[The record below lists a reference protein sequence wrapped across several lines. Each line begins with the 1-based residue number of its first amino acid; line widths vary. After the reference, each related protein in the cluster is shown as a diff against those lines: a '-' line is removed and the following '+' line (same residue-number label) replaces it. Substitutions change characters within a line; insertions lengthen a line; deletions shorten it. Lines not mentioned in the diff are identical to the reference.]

1 MYTERVSNCG
11 ERIAYALKYRNMKQ
25 AELCRIAKVPKS
37 SLSLYLSGAYEPK
50 KDRLQAMA
58 TALSVSEAWLMGY
71 DVPMEKQT
79 ELNLQ
84 LFASPTVDIK
94 TSDLTEGEIA
104 LIKVLDKLTDDEQR
118 QVIEFAEFLISKR
131 GK

>member
-1 MYTERVSNCG
+1 MYQKRVSTCS

-25 AELCRIAKVPKS
+25 SELCRIAKVPKS

-50 KDRLQAMA
+50 KDRLEAMDI
-58 TALSVSEAWLMGY
+58 ALSVSEAWLIGY
-71 DVPMEKQT
+71 DVPMDRFH
-79 ELNLQ
+79 NLQ
-84 LFASPTVDIK
+84 LFASPKEVEIE

-104 LIKVLDKLTDDEQR
+104 LLKALDKLTEDEVR
-118 QVIEFAEFLISKR
+118 QVIEYAEFLISKR